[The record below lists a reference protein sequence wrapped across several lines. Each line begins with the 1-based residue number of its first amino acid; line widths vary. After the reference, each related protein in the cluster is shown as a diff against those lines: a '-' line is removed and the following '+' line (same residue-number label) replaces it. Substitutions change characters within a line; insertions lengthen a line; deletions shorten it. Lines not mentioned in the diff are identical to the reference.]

1 LILISNYFVK
11 NSKSYNITIIFLDRK
26 LLLRFALIFAKIDC
40 YYLKQKTYI
49 DIEKYQEDRNKNKK
63 IEEIR
68 KINNIFF
75 ANQISRLLKVEAILL
90 YKKDTTT
97 LKQIEI
103 KLSKIIDK
111 TITKS
116 KIYTTKQNI

>member
-63 IEEIR
+63 S
-68 KINNIFF
+68 KKYAKLTIFF
-75 ANQISRLLKVEAILL
+75 LL
-90 YKKDTTT
+90 
-97 LKQIEI
+97 I
-103 KLSKIIDK
+103 KYLDC
-111 TITKS
+111 
-116 KIYTTKQNI
+116 